1 MSEQNINVSI
11 VPGEIRVVGPS
22 FRTNSPTGILFS
34 DVIVIDQR
42 GGDKGWSLRGLFPNA
57 MTIECNLMESAPGSA
72 KGVSINTDVWLGIEK
87 DDTVGPAGSTGG
99 VYHFD
104 IFVTLPLGI
113 NLDEYAFPVLEFR
126 E

>member
-11 VPGEIRVVGPS
+11 VPGEIRVIGPA
-22 FRTNSPTGILFS
+22 FRTNAPTGILFS
-34 DVIVIDQR
+34 DVIVVDQR
-42 GGDKGWSLRGLFPNA
+42 GSDRCWSLRGLFPNA
-57 MTIECNLMESAPGSA
+57 MKIECTLMDSAPGSA

-87 DDTVGPAGSTGG
+87 DGTLGPAGSTGG

-113 NLDEYAFPVLEFR
+113 NLDEYVFPVLEFR